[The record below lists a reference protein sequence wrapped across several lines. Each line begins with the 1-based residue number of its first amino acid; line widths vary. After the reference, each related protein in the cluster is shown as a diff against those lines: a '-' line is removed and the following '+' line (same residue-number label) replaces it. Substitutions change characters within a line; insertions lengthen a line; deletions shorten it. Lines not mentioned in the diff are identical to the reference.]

1 MDIPEKLVDKSF
13 HQIKKWYQGFLE
25 LQKHGPVRKQE
36 STSTH
41 ICMHCNNQYEGDYC
55 NVCGQKYDVDRI
67 TWSYVYQNIFTGL
80 LNLGEGFLRTL
91 IDLLYRPGYMIRDYL
106 EGHRKP
112 YFKPFQLLFVLSAI
126 FLIYMQ
132 VTLPDEL
139 NRFKEFSEQGFN
151 TNVMAESVDT
161 TSMNEEQ
168 KNMIDYIA
176 ANYFKVANFI
186 SKIEVPPSV
195 KKIFNMTKNWVSGNM
210 AATILMLL
218 PFWYL
223 ATKRTFRKT
232 EYGKKMNGPE
242 RLVSLVYIGCQFILL
257 TFIILFNFQIFGTV
271 SPLTPF
277 FIYLLWSYDHCQLFQ
292 ISYLRALKLT
302 MFMCLR
308 IDIYIFIFA
317 ITMGAITM
325 QLAYLFGN

>member
-1 MDIPEKLVDKSF
+1 
-13 HQIKKWYQGFLE
+13 
-25 LQKHGPVRKQE
+25 
-36 STSTH
+36 
-41 ICMHCNNQYEGDYC
+41 
-55 NVCGQKYDVDRI
+55 
-67 TWSYVYQNIFTGL
+67 
-80 LNLGEGFLRTL
+80 
-91 IDLLYRPGYMIRDYL
+91 MIRDYL

-168 KNMIDYIA
+168 KNMIDYMA

-195 KKIFNMTKNWVSGNM
+195 KKIFNMTKNWVSGNL

-232 EYGKKMNGPE
+232 EYGKKIDLVPLAETWECSAHPDGPSVVMNGEHSGKTLIEVISAHPE
-242 RLVSLVYIGCQFILL
+242 YLGTHSL
-257 TFIILFNFQIFGTV
+257 
-271 SPLTPF
+271 S
-277 FIYLLWSYDHCQLFQ
+277 
-292 ISYLRALKLT
+292 
-302 MFMCLR
+302 
-308 IDIYIFIFA
+308 
-317 ITMGAITM
+317 ITKG
-325 QLAYLFGN
+325 

>member
-1 MDIPEKLVDKSF
+1 MDKPEILVDKSF
-13 HQIKKWYQGFLE
+13 HQIKKWHQGFLE

-126 FLIYMQ
+126 FLIYM
-132 VTLPDEL
+132 EL
-139 NRFKEFSEQGFN
+139 AMPNDMDRFKEFTEYDVNSSVF
-151 TNVMAESVDT
+151 VESVNTAPIDK
-161 TSMNEEQ
+161 EQ
-168 KNMIDYIA
+168 KDMIDHLRD
-176 ANYFKVANFI
+176 NYNKVVNLF
-186 SKIEVPPSV
+186 SKIKLPPKV
-195 KKIFNMTKNWVSGNM
+195 QKLFDLTKNWITGNM
-210 AATILMLL
+210 AASILMVL
-218 PFWYL
+218 PFWYV

-232 EYGKKMNGPE
+232 EYGQKMNGPE
-242 RLVSLVYIGCQFILL
+242 RLVSIVYIGCQFILL
-257 TFIILFNFQIFGTV
+257 IFLIV
-271 SPLTPF
+271 L
-277 FIYLLWSYDHCQLFQ
+277 YYQLFDSIPFWAWLWIYFLWAVLHHQLYQ
-292 ISYLRALKLT
+292 ISFLRALKLT
-302 MFMCLR
+302 IFLALR
-308 IDIYIFIFA
+308 IEIYLFIFA
-317 ITMGAITM
+317 IVMGTITI